1 LPKGSFPAQGIVAK
15 DLKLRSE
22 SLYRRTKMLGKTFA
36 RLKKQKNKETPS
48 VVSSG
53 QSDKIAPLGR
63 IAKMLSASGRVSLA
77 SLRKLAEEHELEV
90 FTKYV
95 QRPVLVGSAIKSGI
109 ISSAG
114 TGSDALNTTQI
125 FEPSKSQGT
134 SIAASESLKHA
145 IYPLVKG
152 EYPATPR
159 GAFYIG
165 RINGNDMIMPDYAIS
180 KRHAI
185 IDVEDG
191 LYYIRD
197 TGSTNGTRING
208 SRLGK
213 KRTQLRDKDVISLA
227 RYEFTFLY
235 PKSLYNMMRDVKS

>member
-1 LPKGSFPAQGIVAK
+1 
-15 DLKLRSE
+15 
-22 SLYRRTKMLGKTFA
+22 MLGKKFA
-36 RLKKQKNKETPS
+36 RFKKQKNNETAA
-48 VVSSG
+48 VVSSNH
-53 QSDKIAPLGR
+53 SDNASKIGR

-77 SLRKLAEEHELEV
+77 SLRKLAQEHEAEAFV
-90 FTKYV
+90 IYV
-95 QRPVLVGSAIKSGI
+95 QSPVLVGSAIKSGI

-114 TGSDALNTTQI
+114 MGNDALNSTQI
-125 FEPSKSQGT
+125 FEPSKSQGS
-134 SIAASESLKHA
+134 SISVSESLIHA

-185 IDVEDG
+185 IDIEDG
-191 LYYIRD
+191 TYYIRD
-197 TGSTNGTRING
+197 TGSTNGTKING

-213 KRTQLRDKDVISLA
+213 KRTQLRDKDVIGFA

-235 PKSLYNMMRDVKS
+235 PKSLYNMLRDASS

>member
-1 LPKGSFPAQGIVAK
+1 
-15 DLKLRSE
+15 
-22 SLYRRTKMLGKTFA
+22 MLGKKFA
-36 RLKKQKNKETPS
+36 RLKKQKNNETAA
-48 VVSSG
+48 VVSSNH
-53 QSDKIAPLGR
+53 SDNASKIGR

-77 SLRKLAEEHELEV
+77 SLRKLAQEQEAEAFV
-90 FTKYV
+90 IYV

-114 TGSDALNTTQI
+114 MGNDALNSTQI
-125 FEPSKSQGT
+125 FEPSKSQGS
-134 SIAASESLKHA
+134 SISASESLKHA

-185 IDVEDG
+185 IDIEDG
-191 LYYIRD
+191 TYYIRD
-197 TGSTNGTRING
+197 TGSTNGTKING

-213 KRTQLRDKDVISLA
+213 KRTQLRDKDVIGFA

-235 PKSLYNMMRDVKS
+235 PKSLYNMLRDASS

>member
-1 LPKGSFPAQGIVAK
+1 
-15 DLKLRSE
+15 
-22 SLYRRTKMLGKTFA
+22 MLGKTFA
-36 RLKKQKNKETPS
+36 RLKKLKNNQTPS
-48 VVSSG
+48 AVSSG
-53 QSDKIAPLGR
+53 NSGKVKSLGE

-77 SLRKLAEEHELEV
+77 SLRKLAQEHELEAFNQFV
-90 FTKYV
+90 R
-95 QRPVLVGSAIKSGI
+95 RPVLVGSAIKSGI

-114 TGSDALNTTQI
+114 TSPDTLNTTQI
-125 FEPSKSQGT
+125 FEPSRTQST
-134 SIAASESLKHA
+134 SISASESLKHA
-145 IYPLVKG
+145 IYPMVKG

-191 LYYIRD
+191 AYYIRD
-197 TGSTNGTRING
+197 TGSTNGTRLNG

-213 KRTQLRDKDVISLA
+213 KRSQLRDKDVVSFA

-235 PKSLYNMMRDVKS
+235 PKSLYNMLRDVNP

>member
-1 LPKGSFPAQGIVAK
+1 
-15 DLKLRSE
+15 
-22 SLYRRTKMLGKTFA
+22 MLGKAFA
-36 RLKKQKNKETPS
+36 RLKKQKKTAAEPDRPS
-48 VVSSG
+48 
-53 QSDKIAPLGR
+53 QSADNAASAGMIV
-63 IAKMLSASGRVSLA
+63 KMLSASGRVSLA
-77 SLRKLAEEHELEV
+77 ALRKLAQEYEAEA
-90 FTKYV
+90 FARYV
-95 QRPVLVGSAIKSGI
+95 QNPVLVGSAIKSGI
-109 ISSAG
+109 ISSSG
-114 TGSDALNTTQI
+114 MGNDPLNSTQI
-125 FEPSKSQGT
+125 FEPAKSQT
-134 SIAASESLKHA
+134 SSLPAAESLKHA

-197 TGSTNGTRING
+197 AGSTNGTKVNG
-208 SRLGK
+208 ERLAK
-213 KRTQLRDKDVISLA
+213 KRARLSDKDVIGFA

-235 PKSLYNMMRDVKS
+235 PKSLYKMLRDVHA

>member
-1 LPKGSFPAQGIVAK
+1 
-15 DLKLRSE
+15 
-22 SLYRRTKMLGKTFA
+22 MLGKAFA
-36 RLKKQKNKETPS
+36 RLKKQKNTEAEPEA
-48 VVSSG
+48 SSKSADTG
-53 QSDKIAPLGR
+53 APISR

-77 SLRKLAEEHELEV
+77 GLRKLAQEHAAEAFV
-90 FTKYV
+90 KYV
-95 QRPVLVGSAIKSGI
+95 QNPVLVGSAIKSGI
-109 ISSAG
+109 ISSSG
-114 TGSDALNTTQI
+114 MGNDTLNSTQI
-125 FEPSKSQGT
+125 FEPSKSQ
-134 SIAASESLKHA
+134 SASLPASESLKHA

-185 IDVEDG
+185 IDIEDG

-197 TGSTNGTRING
+197 AGSTNGTKLNG
-208 SRLGK
+208 ERLGK
-213 KRTQLRDKDVISLA
+213 KRTRLNDKDVIGFA

-235 PKSLYNMMRDVKS
+235 PKSLYNMLRDVHG

>member
-1 LPKGSFPAQGIVAK
+1 
-15 DLKLRSE
+15 
-22 SLYRRTKMLGKTFA
+22 MLGKKFA
-36 RLKKQKNKETPS
+36 RLKKQKNNETAA
-48 VVSSG
+48 VVSSNH
-53 QSDKIAPLGR
+53 SDNAPKIGR

-77 SLRKLAEEHELEV
+77 SLRKLAQEHEAEA
-90 FTKYV
+90 FAIYV

-114 TGSDALNTTQI
+114 MGNDALNSTQI
-125 FEPSKSQGT
+125 FEPSKSQGS
-134 SIAASESLKHA
+134 SISASESLKHA

-185 IDVEDG
+185 IDIEDG
-191 LYYIRD
+191 TYYIRD
-197 TGSTNGTRING
+197 TGSTNGTKING

-213 KRTQLRDKDVISLA
+213 KRTQLRDKDVIGFA

-235 PKSLYNMMRDVKS
+235 PKSLYNMLRDASS

>member
-1 LPKGSFPAQGIVAK
+1 MVGDRVLIEE
-15 DLKLRSE
+15 RN
-22 SLYRRTKMLGKTFA
+22 MLGKTFA
-36 RLKKQKNKETPS
+36 RFKKQKNNQSPS
-48 VVSSG
+48 TVSSG
-53 QSDKIAPLGR
+53 NSARVKSLGE

-77 SLRKLAEEHELEV
+77 SLRKLAQEHELETFAQFV
-90 FTKYV
+90 R
-95 QRPVLVGSAIKSGI
+95 RPVLVGSAIKSGI

-114 TGSDALNTTQI
+114 TGSDTLNTTQI
-125 FEPSKSQGT
+125 FEPSRTQGT
-134 SIAASESLKHA
+134 SISASESLKHA
-145 IYPLVKG
+145 IYPMIKG

-185 IDVEDG
+185 IDIEDG
-191 LYYIRD
+191 AYYIRD
-197 TGSTNGTRING
+197 AGSTNGTKLNG

-213 KRTQLRDKDVISLA
+213 KPTQLRDKDVISFA

-235 PKSLYNMMRDVKS
+235 PKSLYHMLRDVPA

>member
-1 LPKGSFPAQGIVAK
+1 MPEKK
-15 DLKLRSE
+15 
-22 SLYRRTKMLGKTFA
+22 FA
-36 RLKKQKNKETPS
+36 RLKKQRNNETAAG
-48 VVSSG
+48 VSSNH
-53 QSDKIAPLGR
+53 SDNAPKIGWT
-63 IAKMLSASGRVSLA
+63 AKMLSASGRVSLA
-77 SLRKLAEEHELEV
+77 SLRKLAQENEAEA
-90 FTKYV
+90 FAKYV
-95 QRPVLVGSAIKSGI
+95 HRPVLVGSAIKTGT

-114 TGSDALNTTQI
+114 MGNDALNSTQI
-125 FEPSKSQGT
+125 FEPSKSQGS
-134 SIAASESLKHA
+134 SISASESLKHA

-185 IDVEDG
+185 IDIRSG
-191 LYYIRD
+191 TYYIRD
-197 TGSTNGTRING
+197 TGSTNGTKING

-213 KRTQLRDKDVISLA
+213 KRMQLRDKDVIALA

-235 PKSLYNMMRDVKS
+235 PKSLYNMLRDVKS

>member
-1 LPKGSFPAQGIVAK
+1 
-15 DLKLRSE
+15 
-22 SLYRRTKMLGKTFA
+22 MLGKKFA
-36 RLKKQKNKETPS
+36 RLKKQKNNETAA
-48 VVSSG
+48 VVSSNN
-53 QSDKIAPLGR
+53 SDDASKIGR

-77 SLRKLAEEHELEV
+77 SLRKLAQEQEAEA
-90 FTKYV
+90 FTIYV

-114 TGSDALNTTQI
+114 MGNDALNSTQI
-125 FEPSKSQGT
+125 FEPSKSQGS
-134 SIAASESLKHA
+134 SISASESLKHA

-185 IDVEDG
+185 IDIEDG
-191 LYYIRD
+191 TYYIRD
-197 TGSTNGTRING
+197 TGSTNGTKING

-213 KRTQLRDKDVISLA
+213 KRTQLRDKDVIGFA

-235 PKSLYNMMRDVKS
+235 PKSLYNMLRDASS

>member
-1 LPKGSFPAQGIVAK
+1 
-15 DLKLRSE
+15 
-22 SLYRRTKMLGKTFA
+22 MLGKKFS
-36 RLKKQKNKETPS
+36 RLKKQKNNETGAMA
-48 VVSSG
+48 SSNH
-53 QSDKIAPLGR
+53 SNPAHKIGR

-77 SLRKLAEEHELEV
+77 SLRKLAQEHEV
-90 FTKYV
+90 DTFT
-95 QRPVLVGSAIKSGI
+95 QFIRRPVLVGSAIKSGI

-114 TGSDALNTTQI
+114 VASDALNSTQI
-125 FEPSKSQGT
+125 FEPSKSQSN
-134 SIAASESLKHA
+134 SISASESLKHA

-185 IDVEDG
+185 IDIEDG
-191 LYYIRD
+191 AYYIRD
-197 TGSTNGTRING
+197 TGSTNGTKING

-213 KRTQLRDKDVISLA
+213 KRTQLRDKDVIAFA

-235 PKSLYNMMRDVKS
+235 PKSLYIMLQDVKS

>member
-1 LPKGSFPAQGIVAK
+1 
-15 DLKLRSE
+15 
-22 SLYRRTKMLGKTFA
+22 MLGKTFA
-36 RLKKQKNKETPS
+36 RLKKQKNNETAAGMPLNR
-48 VVSSG
+48 SG
-53 QSDKIAPLGR
+53 NSAPVGQ

-77 SLRKLAEEHELEV
+77 SLRKLAQDHEAEV
-90 FTKYV
+90 FVKYV
-95 QRPVLVGSAIKSGI
+95 QRPVLVGSAIKSGT

-114 TGSDALNTTQI
+114 LSNDTLNSTQI
-125 FEPSKSQGT
+125 FEPSKSQGS
-134 SIAASESLKHA
+134 SISASESLKHA

-185 IDVEDG
+185 IDIEDG
-191 LYYIRD
+191 AYYIRD
-197 TGSTNGTRING
+197 SGSTNGTKING

-213 KRTQLRDKDVISLA
+213 KRMQLRDKDVIAFA

-235 PKSLYNMMRDVKS
+235 PKSLYQMLQEVKP